1 MSQYDIYEPFRNPV
15 LSAKE
20 REAMEEAIRDDA
32 ENAQR
37 DHSDQTISEL
47 GYTMN
52 GQLILFETMAAHIA
66 IATDRA
72 NAQFAG
78 YPPMPEDPDLTIR
91 FPGIDPVGKYS
102 VIDMKFAQREAT
114 IRARLQSAPPEVATK
129 ANELLDKCSN
139 SSSPFYQTKE
149 QMKLFAAQHRSFTR
163 GSKLCLNPH
172 GAKLLAQH
180 ARELEYNMPVERYDT
195 LLQGI
200 EYIAGVKE
208 GPVPQEVKS
217 YYEEFLQTPI
227 DTDLIQ
233 RNQEKTQPPA
243 HVDIQFENF
252 DHTLVHHQF
261 CSPHN
266 WGKTPAQLKEVGFSV
281 NLVENLVTPY
291 AAATVRRS
299 LNPLFQQ
306 AEEMGHSRGGLTLID
321 GKPASQLIVDA
332 KEKGQYAHM
341 AEKEIV
347 NQLVAG
353 ALMAGKRVE
362 TYLPDAN
369 GKFPQEPTQITKSG
383 YEPTPVKQVVMN
395 GWQRFFS
402 KHGFYKELTAQK
414 DEYDKIMAG
423 REQMR
428 AKLDHLENGTA
439 EYQRVQPLMEETDL
453 RRNAFRDAC
462 FGDLKANPLRHTGD
476 IRTDRT
482 AHFSFCMAHLAD
494 QGHSIEDIMN
504 PDLLQTEKRQ
514 AGDHLRDIIDRQ
526 DVFSYAKTMA
536 EGGQALL
543 TQMDEKCH
551 QQDMTSPQVD
561 KKDYATLITT
571 GAALF
576 DIFQENSRE
585 TSVAAL
591 TQPREIRQPDGTTK
605 TEPAVI
611 SADAL
616 ADHHNQMFSAGEFA
630 NSLHNYNSVKTDLYQ
645 SATRSISAMD
655 CSSKSINSLG
665 SLLGGQYS
673 INDMKARIAKGD
685 SIGSRNGLTF
695 SAIPTAIT
703 TDPVIRKFTDPV
715 SSPAHLGALSQRVL
729 NGIVEKR
736 FDTKVTM
743 IPVDEKLVLPNV
755 AVVDKKQL
763 AKAQAPIQK
772 QSGGRTK

>member
-15 LSAKE
+15 LSVKE
-20 REAMEEAIRDDA
+20 RHAMEEAVKDDA

-52 GQLILFETMAAHIA
+52 GNLILFETMAAHIT

-114 IRARLQSAPPEVATK
+114 IRARLQSAPPEVAAT
-129 ANELLDKCSN
+129 ANELLDKCADSN
-139 SSSPFYQTKE
+139 SPFYQAKE
-149 QMKLFAAQHRSFTR
+149 QMKMFATQHRTFTR

-172 GAKLLAQH
+172 GSKLLAQH

-227 DTDLIQ
+227 DNDLIQ

-291 AAATVRRS
+291 ASATVRRS

-306 AEEMGHSRGGLTLID
+306 AEEMGHSRAGLTLID

-332 KEKGQYAHM
+332 KEKGQYARM
-341 AEKEIV
+341 PEKEIV

-383 YEPTPVKQVVMN
+383 YEPTPVKQVVMS
-395 GWQRFFS
+395 GWQRFCS
-402 KHGFYKELTAQK
+402 KLGFYKELTAQK

-428 AKLDHLENGTA
+428 TKLDHLEKGTE
-439 EYQRVQPLMEETDL
+439 EYQHVQPLMEETDL
-453 RRNAFRDAC
+453 RRSAFRDAC

-482 AHFSFCMAHLAD
+482 AHYSFCMAHLAE
-494 QGHSIEDIMN
+494 QGHSMDDIMN
-504 PDLLQTEKRQ
+504 PDLLQAEKRQ
-514 AGDHLRDIIDRQ
+514 AGDHLRDLIDRQ

-536 EGGQALL
+536 QGGQVLF

-561 KKDYATLITT
+561 KQAYATMITT

-585 TSVAAL
+585 TSVASL
-591 TQPREIRQPDGTTK
+591 TQPREIRQPDGTIK
-605 TEPAVI
+605 TEPAI
-611 SADAL
+611 IDAEAL
-616 ADHHNQMFSAGEFA
+616 SSHHNQMFSAGQFA
-630 NSLHNYNSVKTDLYQ
+630 NSLHSYTSVKTDLYQ
-645 SATRSISAMD
+645 SATKAISPMD
-655 CSSKSINSLG
+655 CSTKAINSMG
-665 SLLGGQYS
+665 SLLGSQYS
-673 INDMKARIAKGD
+673 VNDMRERISKGE
-685 SIGSRNGLTF
+685 SIGSRNALTYG
-695 SAIPTAIT
+695 AVPTVIT
-703 TDPVIRKFTDPV
+703 SDSVVRKFANKV
-715 SSPAHLGALSQRVL
+715 ASPDHLGALSQRVL
-729 NGIVEKR
+729 SGAVEKR
-736 FDTKVTM
+736 FDTKVSL
-743 IPVDEKLVLPNV
+743 IRIDEKVTIPTV
-755 AVVDKKQL
+755 EVTDKKQL
-763 AKAQAPIQK
+763 AAKQATMQR
-772 QSGGRTK
+772 QDGGRTK